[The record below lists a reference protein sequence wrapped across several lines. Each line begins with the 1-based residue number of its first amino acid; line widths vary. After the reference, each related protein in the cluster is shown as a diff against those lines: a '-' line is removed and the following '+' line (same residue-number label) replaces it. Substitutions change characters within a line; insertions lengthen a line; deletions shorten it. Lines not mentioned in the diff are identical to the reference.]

1 MKRIVLCADD
11 FAVHAQATDAIVDL
25 ARSGR
30 ISATSAMVLSPR
42 WAQDAQRLLELRGQI
57 DVGLHLDWSSDFALR
72 QGHGRSL
79 AAAMARAA
87 FGGFDQAVAAAVVE
101 RQLDAFEAQWKAAP
115 DHVDGH
121 QHVQQF
127 DGIRQALV
135 SVLQRRYGVPR
146 PYLRISRIH
155 AAGLALKSRVITWLG
170 ASELGRLAAPA
181 SVPCA
186 AVLCGSY
193 GFDADPSRYAQLM
206 NRWLQQAPEGAI
218 LMCHPAHAGA
228 LADPVAAAR
237 AVELAYL
244 GGPAFG
250 AALLHHGVLLSRGA
264 SLFSSVA

>member
-11 FAVHAQATDAIVDL
+11 FAVHAQATDAIIDL
-25 ARSGR
+25 TRSGR

-42 WAQDAQRLLELRGQI
+42 WARDAPRLSELRGLI
-57 DVGLHLDWSSDFALR
+57 DVGLHLDWTSAFAHA

-79 AAAMARAA
+79 AATMVRAV
-87 FGGFDQAVAAAVVE
+87 FGGFDQAAAATVIE

-135 SVLQRRYGVPR
+135 GVLQRRYGAPR
-146 PYLRISRIH
+146 PYLRISRIQ
-155 AAGLALKSRVITWLG
+155 ATGLAPKSRVITCLG
-170 ASELGRLAAPA
+170 ASELERLAAPA
-181 SVPCA
+181 GVPCA
-186 AVLCGSY
+186 AALSGSY
-193 GFDADPSRYAQLM
+193 SFDADPARYAQLM

-218 LMCHPAHAGA
+218 LMCHPAQAGA

-237 AVELAYL
+237 AVESDYL
-244 GGPAFG
+244 GGAGFG
-250 AALLHHGVLLSRGA
+250 AALSRHGLVLARGA
-264 SLFSSVA
+264 SLFRTVA